1 MDNISNSMLNSKLNP
16 LKGET
21 WMYIYG
27 FKRIDRN

>member
-1 MDNISNSMLNSKLNP
+1 MDNISLNSKLNP

-21 WMYIYG
+21 WTYIYG